1 MERKFAETDATSE
14 RAEPLANL
22 LRLSYEPMLA
32 WRLDGSIEFWNAGAE
47 RFYGFYWTRRSGAA
61 ATLCCKPNFRSILSS
76 CVHSFGMSGTGK
88 PLPRNDQW
96 KAPTPGCLVVLSM
109 Q

>member
-47 RFYGFYWTRRSGAA
+47 RLYGSGAA
-61 ATLCCKPNFRSILSS
+61 ATLCCKPNFRSNLPN
-76 CVHSFGMSGTGK
+76 CVHSYGMSVTGPASYGIRAK
-88 PLPRNDQW
+88 MAA
-96 KAPTPGCLVVLSM
+96 K
-109 Q
+109 